1 MPKLPSERPSRPT
14 PLDVPSGNP
23 QAGRA
28 GRGIVLVVEDDDD
41 VRLEVRDALE
51 YQGYVVLE
59 SRSGTQALEILRSE
73 AAPKIS
79 LIILDLTMPFMS
91 GWEFI
96 EILRRDSRFVDVP
109 IIVASGVRSG
119 DASEIGNSL
128 RWLRKP
134 YKLEELLDTV
144 REAVDRAQC

>member
-1 MPKLPSERPSRPT
+1 
-14 PLDVPSGNP
+14 
-23 QAGRA
+23 
-28 GRGIVLVVEDDDD
+28 

-51 YQGYVVLE
+51 YEGYVVLE
-59 SRSGTQALEILRSE
+59 SQNGTQALEILRAG
-73 AAPKIS
+73 AAPKIR

-96 EILRRDSRFVDVP
+96 EILRRDSRFVGVP

-128 RWLRKP
+128 HWLRKP
-134 YKLEELLDTV
+134 YRLEELLDTV